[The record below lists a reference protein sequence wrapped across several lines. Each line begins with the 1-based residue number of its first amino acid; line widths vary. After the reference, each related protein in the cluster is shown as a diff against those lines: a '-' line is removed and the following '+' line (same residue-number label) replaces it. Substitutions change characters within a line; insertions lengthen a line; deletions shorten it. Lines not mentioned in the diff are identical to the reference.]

1 MEPKVVID
9 GIFFQIANSGIARVW
24 SSILKEWSECY
35 LLDGAVIIDRDKTC
49 PKFDSFKSDSFIYED
64 MPRYN
69 FSATAKDAFAVEE
82 ICQKHQ
88 ADLFISTYY
97 TMPISTP
104 SLMMVHDMIP
114 EKFNFDMSIRG
125 WQEKTM
131 AIHYANGYICV
142 SHNTAKDLGEFYP
155 KIPDSSIMVAHNGIN
170 HKLFYPRS
178 QELKDKIRNKYGIT
192 KDYYLFVGSRSQIK
206 GYKNARLFF
215 ESLAKIKQKDFSIVC
230 IGGDSELEDY
240 IQPFTSE
247 IDIHLHRVDD
257 EELSIFYSDA
267 IALVYPSL
275 YEGFGLPIIE
285 SMACGTP
292 VITTR
297 EGSIPEAS
305 GEAAYC
311 ISGRDREE
319 MAQAIINVRKPEIRQ
334 DLIGKGLEQAAK
346 FSWKKTANQIYDGI
360 MTIYNLKAESKQPK
374 ISQYWHQ
381 YRQLLQKI
389 Q

>member
-1 MEPKVVID
+1 MEPKIVID

-24 SSILKEWSECY
+24 NSILKEWDRCF
-35 LLDGAVIIDRDKTC
+35 LLEGAVIIDRNKTC
-49 PKFDSFKSDSFIYED
+49 PRFDSFVYED
-64 MPRYN
+64 MRKYN
-69 FSATAKDAFAVEE
+69 FATTAKDVFAVEE

-114 EKFNFDMSIRG
+114 EKFDFDMSIRG
-125 WQEKTM
+125 WHEKTM
-131 AIHYANGYICV
+131 AIYYANGFICV
-142 SHNTAKDLGEFYP
+142 SHNTAKDLREFYP
-155 KIPDSSIMVAHNGIN
+155 QIPESSIMVAHNGVDR
-170 HKLFYPRS
+170 KVFYQRS
-178 QELKDKIRNKYGIT
+178 QLEKERIRNKYGI
-192 KDYYLFVGSRSQIK
+192 KSDYYLFVGSRSQIK

-215 ESLAKIKQKDFSIVC
+215 DSLSLVDNKDFAIVC
-230 IGGDSELEDY
+230 IGGNSELEDY
-240 IQPFTSE
+240 IKPFTSE
-247 IDIHLHRVDD
+247 IDIHLHSVDD

-285 SMACGTP
+285 AMACGCP

-305 GEAAYC
+305 GEAAYS
-311 ISGRDREE
+311 ISGKDPLE
-319 MAQAIINVRKPEIRQ
+319 MAQAIVNIRKPEIRE
-334 DLIGKGLEQAAK
+334 DLIAKGLVQAAK
-346 FSWKKTANQIYDGI
+346 FTWKKTANNIYDAI
-360 MTIYNLKAESKQPK
+360 MTINDLKAESKQPE
-374 ISQYWHQ
+374 IAQYWHQ
-381 YRQLLQKI
+381 YRQLLKQI